1 MAKIVTFFD
10 SYGTLATAFEA
21 AGFEVSAAIL
31 SNDDEREFYR
41 EKFENR
47 VFVFNENINQMCTCG
62 VRHRNP
68 VGLIGKLPETVYEE
82 DGNNKCQ
89 KELINQ
95 IVRFTRDAKP
105 NTVLVET
112 TKEFLD
118 NEDKFKYLTEKIG
131 DTGYDCFVLLHPHK
145 SYVIGF
151 NQEKNLVENF
161 EFPEIKSEDKVTK
174 EYTQKLAETI
184 KSHIVEEEPPQE
196 ENQG

>member
-21 AGFEVSAAIL
+21 AGLEVAAAIL

-82 DGNNKCQ
+82 NGNLRSQ

-112 TKEFLD
+112 TKDFLD
-118 NEDKFKYLTEKIG
+118 NEEKFKFLTEKVG
-131 DTGYDCFVLLHPHK
+131 DVGYDCFVLLHPHK
-145 SYVIGF
+145 SYVLWF
-151 NQEKNLVENF
+151 SQEKNFVEGF
-161 EFPEIKSEDKVTK
+161 DFPEIKSEEKVTK
-174 EYTQKLAETI
+174 EYCLKLAETI
-184 KSHIVEEEPPQE
+184 KNQIVEEAPAPGGE
-196 ENQG
+196 